1 MLAGNGRNPV
11 AGYSH
16 VTFATS
22 FRSVDWYHYDRK
34 LRTEVLP

>member
-1 MLAGNGRNPV
+1 MMAGNGRNPV

-22 FRSVDWYHYDRK
+22 FRCLILYYKGRN
-34 LRTEVLP
+34 LTQEE